1 MNHLDNAK
9 SALEYANGFPV
20 RDAKDMALVAI
31 ANALVAIA
39 EGRGMCRIE
48 ERYGGWYCMNCGEM
62 IGTFDPTSELHIEWN
77 AVELWDYCPRCGAK
91 VVER

>member
-1 MNHLDNAK
+1 MNHLDKAEK
-9 SALEYANGFPV
+9 ALEYASSFPA
-20 RDAKDMALVAI
+20 RDAKDVALVAI

-48 ERYGGWYCMNCGEM
+48 ERYGGWYCTDCGEM
-62 IGTFDPTSELHIEWN
+62 VGTYDPASELHIDGN
-77 AVELWDYCPRCGAK
+77 AIELWDYCPRCGRK